1 MMMNDAPA
9 LFAEPILDS
18 ALAALGPAT
27 LGQGL
32 MLVSPVQPLL
42 AFALVAA
49 WAWVVAR
56 VYDPDAERWYFDR
69 NKWNTLHMALG
80 AAAIVALL
88 ASPSWMIGF
97 PVMIGL
103 LAASLLAYWV
113 AHNKSDQVPKSHR
126 WTLSLEDMKKRRA
139 QRAKAKQASG
149 SKLELAGPGG
159 VLPAPPKETPEFEL
173 RVKVEELLLDAV
185 EKRASDLEILPA
197 KDGLYGCMMT
207 IDGVG
212 TKPQALREK
221 EAVAAIDLLK
231 HAAGL
236 DVNDR
241 RRKLTGELTVGMGD
255 GKQKVR
261 VQSSG
266 GSSGMKAR
274 VIFNPGARVRFTL
287 DELGLLPPQKKA
299 VEEMAT
305 GKGVVLVAAPPRG
318 GRTSTLYGLL
328 RHHDAYIQNVQT
340 LELDPQDLLEGVK
353 ATHFDPMAEGPDYA
367 TTLRSILRRD
377 PDVVMVGELPDQETA
392 KEVCA
397 ADHERT
403 RVYVGLRAENA
414 LGAIQGFVKGV
425 GDPKLAAEG
434 LRGVVTQKL
443 ARKLCENC
451 KAEYRPTAD
460 MLKKLGVPADKA
472 PGVLYRK
479 GGQVLIKNK
488 PEVCP
493 VCRGVGFVGQLGVLE
508 VFPIGDAERGLIAQ
522 EDWAALRQSLR
533 KTRLP
538 TIQESAVQKVLA
550 GETSVEEI
558 VRITSGGKQSSEG
571 GAAKQTTGAG

>member
-1 MMMNDAPA
+1 MMMNDA
-9 LFAEPILDS
+9 
-18 ALAALGPAT
+18 AAVAGPL
-27 LGQGL
+27 LGQSDTGVL
-32 MLVSPVQPLL
+32 AQGVMLVSPVQPLAAL
-42 AFALVAA
+42 ALVAG

-56 VYDPDAERWYFDR
+56 VYDPDAERWYLDR
-69 NKWNTLHMALG
+69 NKWNTLHMTLG
-80 AAAIVALL
+80 AAAVVALL
-88 ASPSWMIGF
+88 AAPTWLIGF

-103 LAASLLAYWV
+103 LGASLVSYWL
-113 AHNKSDQVPKSHR
+113 AHNKSDQVPASQR
-126 WTLSLEDMKKRRA
+126 WTLSLDDVKKRREE
-139 QRAKAKQASG
+139 RAKAKQASG
-149 SKLELAGPGG
+149 SKLELSGPNG
-159 VLPAPPKETPEFEL
+159 VVPAPPKDTPEYEL
-173 RVKVEELLLDAV
+173 RLKVEELLLDAV

-197 KDGLYGCMMT
+197 KDGLYGCMLT
-207 IDGVG
+207 VDGVG
-212 TKPQALREK
+212 TKPQAVREK
-221 EAVAAIDLLK
+221 EAIAAIDLLK

-241 RRKLTGELTVGMGD
+241 RRKLTGDLTIGMGD
-255 GKQKVR
+255 SKQQVR

-274 VIFNPGARVRFTL
+274 VIFNPGARVRFEL
-287 DELGLLPPQKKA
+287 DELGLLPEQQKT
-299 VEEMAT
+299 VEELAL
-305 GKGVVLVAAPPRG
+305 GKGVVLSAAPPRG

-353 ATHFDPMAEGPDYA
+353 ATHYDPMAEGPDYA

-403 RVYVGLRAENA
+403 RLYVGLRAENA

-472 PGVLYRK
+472 PGALFRK
-479 GGQVLIKNK
+479 GGQVLIKGK

-493 VCRGVGFVGQLGVLE
+493 VCRGTGFVGQVGVFE
-508 VFPIGDAERGLIAQ
+508 VFPIGAEERELIGQ
-522 EDWAALRQSLR
+522 EDWAGLRQALRKS
-533 KTRLP
+533 RLP
-538 TIQESAVQKVLA
+538 TIQEAAVKKVLA
-550 GETSVEEI
+550 GDTSVEEV
-558 VRITSGGKQSSEG
+558 VRITSSGKASSGGG
-571 GAAKQTTGAG
+571 GNAAKQASNA